1 MLNSAETTRAS
12 VITEFLRCIYKSFA
26 RKIFS
31 RAGKSMQGALKLFLQ
46 HIINQHLTEILWA
59 FNVDFKGLKSILP
72 FKGNYF

>member
-31 RAGKSMQGALKLFLQ
+31 RAGKSMPRCTEAFLAA
-46 HIINQHLTEILWA
+46 HNKPTPYWDTVGI
-59 FNVDFKGLKSILP
+59 
-72 FKGNYF
+72 